1 MGPAAAVN
9 QRQSDILVMPSPLE
23 SVDFW
28 ITLAV
33 LLGSAAV
40 IGLMVWMERRPR
52 VDFTPRLLPT
62 TPIMLLSAFVGLLAL
77 VHLLNLYGIHTGR
90 R

>member
-1 MGPAAAVN
+1 
-9 QRQSDILVMPSPLE
+9 MPP
-23 SVDFW
+23 DFTSIELW

-33 LLGSAAV
+33 FLGSVTIVA
-40 IGLMVWMERRPR
+40 LMVWLERRPR

-62 TPIMLLSAFVGLLAL
+62 TPIMMVFAFVGLLAL

>member
-1 MGPAAAVN
+1 
-9 QRQSDILVMPSPLE
+9 MPP
-23 SVDFW
+23 DFTSIELW

-33 LLGSAAV
+33 FLGSVTIVA
-40 IGLMVWMERRPR
+40 LMVWLERRPR
-52 VDFTPRLLPT
+52 VDFTPHLVPT
-62 TPIMLLSAFVGLLAL
+62 TPIMMVFAFAGLLAL